1 MTKNIFGE
9 REFPVFHSVGS
20 EWTFRFST
28 LWCGNYGKLSHTR
41 FKKFR
46 ESNDST
52 KEITKYV
59 DSWIDKRYF
68 RWE

>member
-1 MTKNIFGE
+1 M
-9 REFPVFHSVGS
+9 RENFP
-20 EWTFRFST
+20 FST
-28 LWCGNYGKLSHTR
+28 VWAVSELFVFPHYGVEITEIYSHTR

-59 DSWIDKRYF
+59 DS
-68 RWE
+68 